1 MDHHHPKSK
10 LESAWSATL
19 GAGSRGMM
27 RAAGGLTLR
36 RGDSAASSGPSKLTS
51 ISVIGLSGS
60 EKEKGSVGTGKSC
73 LINRFI
79 QPTADNY
86 GVDHISCFSQS
97 DFCGRV
103 VNNDHF
109 FILGGSGKFES
120 YVKRCTNTK
129 LVSAEKIAYICKDQL
144 GIEREYEQKFMPDGR
159 FTVDVDVCASILTTV
174 LRMKKPIILV
184 ATKCDEAHE
193 IYVREIEKLVNR
205 KEFKGLVPV
214 VECSAHENI
223 NVDQAFFALAQMI
236 DRTRGRS
243 RIISYYEAAAMKRE
257 TLDHATDAFQRLLKL
272 QITDY
277 GSMWSTTS
285 KKLSNHH
292 EYMHYVDI
300 FGKDTA
306 QRLFKR
312 HIRKLKDDYLGAKV
326 QRYLDLLPEVLHE
339 LFPDFDTMGE
349 GCDHFICHMEGLSW
363 TGDFVKERIREHPD
377 FDHWFIE
384 YPEDT
389 TWMEADLFDGGE
401 STENR
406 IPYDILEMP
415 EAENVYKNHLNQLH
429 ANQKRLEFRKDFKIL
444 LEEMGCVTPGKSI
457 NELRVLFLGR
467 ECFEN
472 LSERDVQDIYDLHQ
486 REIIVKAKKNFQELL
501 LERSDLFYQFRSSP
515 TGTITQD
522 DIFDIT
528 ELLQEDSRYKALDR
542 MDADRKL
549 LLYQHLGFVH
559 CPIREHCPAFP
570 NCFDSCVERIV
581 SKKAT
586 RPNSFTRGGNRG
598 SGPNNI
604 LENSHLN
611 LLVLGIEGL
620 ANDLANHIRNQCNDN
635 DFEYQG
641 HIFSLEFRTVTGD
654 VSLPE
659 NAFRTQD
666 FLPHGCFCTFSNAD
680 SFEYIRVSLEKT
692 LLSNLE
698 HEDRL
703 PFQGLPLV
711 LVFAPDSSLTE
722 KDLAY
727 LRKEGQSIADS
738 FQCSFINVCVR
749 SDLDNSFTISD
760 NLIEDA
766 IRDLIDGISRRSGI
780 LNAYQSATSNNTEP
794 DIRIIMC
801 MLCGDPYN
809 IEHVLAPVLTHQN
822 SSCINGERGVTIEM
836 PLGDKIRRRIEIII
850 SSYHGATEFRDE
862 LIHGFILVYSTNR
875 KASLATLSAFSMDV
889 PELPILVY
897 GINDI
902 TIVSGGL
909 STLTGIQNNTSSSA
923 NEQLRP
929 LLISEGKNLSERLNA
944 HFINSNTSQQKVTF
958 YTEFFQEVFDKKSEI
973 ESAFSMEDNNRLD
986 DSGEGTLER
995 PSRRIQPVPP
1005 PRMDSYRLKRG
1016 PPSNA
1021 SRSGSG
1027 SEIYE
1032 RLPGLDSGSLVDDE
1046 PSFDDRLRLSPSDE
1060 DSDIYSH
1067 VDSMDRQNG
1076 GPTEHLIKPSLI
1088 KNRRK
1093 QQDVSSDSSFISF
1106 PARPMSRRHL
1116 PPAGGG
1122 ITTAPPP
1129 PPPPPPPPLPS
1140 QRLFKA
1146 DSLNTDRTGY
1156 FENRGFEGFPSPDTP
1171 PEPAP
1176 PDPRDPR
1183 NNSSNRGGT
1192 GGFTTTTNAP
1202 PKRLVKASTMPAATG
1217 PNASMEDITCW
1228 VDDSLFLRRKNDGLE
1243 DSEMWNSNGSSTN
1256 NIGGG
1261 AFTTGRRRPPP
1272 PVKPRGQLP
1281 GRLNMNDFN
1290 KITAALTSMQL
1301 ENKLSPRSSINA
1313 PLAISEDID
1322 QGGYAVPRDNLKGG
1336 GGSIE
1341 SNENVKSKSSSSV
1354 SSSQQ
1359 PNEYA
1364 QPISLDSS
1372 DLSSSGTKNKLRHRE
1387 RREQIAMQADGSGS
1401 DSESSSDDEASSRH
1415 GNNNR
1420 PPHKRQHRKKKGVAI
1435 PVATPKVPPM
1445 PTQMPRVMA
1454 KDPTKSPTIE
1464 PDRAKLLVDPLASPR
1479 GDEFPSS
1486 SKFDEK
1492 QRKKWDKENRQRLKD
1507 DERRKLKDEKRRLK
1521 EEKEKRDSEAKQ
1533 RKKEGKSKLKA
1544 NSVQAQPTLDD
1555 FKAAPD
1561 KPVPVFLNKCITYI
1575 EKEGL
1580 DAEGLYRV
1588 PGNRAHV
1595 ELLFQKF
1602 DEDQNVDINTLD
1614 IAVNAV
1620 ATAVKD
1626 FFCKRL
1632 PPILG
1637 TEQMNDLDRISS
1649 IQDRSI
1655 RTLELSK
1662 LLKRLPKTNFCVL
1675 KFIFQ
1680 HFVRVTELSKDNCM
1694 DSKNLAICWWPT
1706 LLQYEFEDLGKFEAV
1721 RPHMEEVV
1729 QTLIDQFRFLFCGQE
1744 EVMMV

>member
-109 FILGGSGKFES
+109 LFWGDVLKLNDEGTEFHIQVVEQTEFIDDASFQTFRGSGKFES

-159 FTVDVDVCASILTTV
+159 FTVDGFLCVFDVSDVPNRSVDKQVDVCASILTTV

-349 GCDHFICHMEGLSW
+349 GCDHFICHMEGLSCDGCDHFYSKHLSHRLPLPW
-363 TGDFVKERIREHPD
+363 DWGLVKERIREHPD

-635 DFEYQG
+635 DFEYEG

-1093 QQDVSSDSSFISF
+1093 QQ
-1106 PARPMSRRHL
+1106 
-1116 PPAGGG
+1116 G
-1122 ITTAPPP
+1122 
-1129 PPPPPPPPLPS
+1129 
-1140 QRLFKA
+1140 
-1146 DSLNTDRTGY
+1146 
-1156 FENRGFEGFPSPDTP
+1156 
-1171 PEPAP
+1171 
-1176 PDPRDPR
+1176 
-1183 NNSSNRGGT
+1183 
-1192 GGFTTTTNAP
+1192 
-1202 PKRLVKASTMPAATG
+1202 
-1217 PNASMEDITCW
+1217 W